1 MAAAF
6 ELARRYETA
15 VKQDRQGLQIWYR
28 EAMLKRID
36 SLVELREPVA
46 AGSSSACD
54 QLRGIGQALR
64 GSGGTF
70 GFPDLSVAAGKVET
84 TSDEHASRRLEGLLV
99 ELRRLSGEKRDEGR
113 RVHDWIAVSAG
124 LDGEEWS
131 TEAKTVDEAW
141 SRVRDQAGLSDV
153 GLAEAIARR
162 FNLEPA
168 ALSQANRAARRL
180 VPEAFMATQRVVP
193 LAEDST
199 TITVATVDPVSLPTE
214 LELERLTGRKPV
226 FVVAAP
232 SALDAVLDGVGVD
245 EAARPSVAHEEPPM
259 AGGGAADGG
268 DGPPD
273 QPTESPGARGA
284 DGGASSTA
292 PASVHGAV
300 GGPSTTDPDHPLGVL
315 VVDDEPSARLL
326 VRTLLEKRGF
336 DTLEAS
342 DGLEALEVMR
352 RNDHIGLAV
361 VDLNMPRMDGLELI
375 WELRDAGAWAHLP
388 VIVVTG
394 EKDEILETQIMEEGA
409 DDYIRKPVDPRL
421 FLARVE
427 ATLRRAGHGFP
438 A

>member
-1 MAAAF
+1 MAVAF
-6 ELARRYETA
+6 GLARRYETA
-15 VKQDRQGLQIWYR
+15 VKPDRQGLQSWYR

-70 GFPDLSVAAGKVET
+70 GFPELSVAAGRVET

-99 ELRRLSGEKRDEGR
+99 ELRTLSGEKRDEGR
-113 RVHDWIAVSAG
+113 RVHEWMAVSAG
-124 LDGEEWS
+124 LEEAEWS
-131 TEAKTVDEAW
+131 TEATTVDETW
-141 SRVRDQAGLSDV
+141 SRVRDQAGLSDA

-168 ALSQANRAARRL
+168 ALSQANRGARRL
-180 VPEAFMATQRVVP
+180 VPEAFMAGQRVVP

-245 EAARPSVAHEEPPM
+245 EAVRPSVAHEEPPTM
-259 AGGGAADGG
+259 G
-268 DGPPD
+268 DGAVVSDDGTPD
-273 QPTESPGARGA
+273 RPAALPGVRVVEAASGA
-284 DGGASSTA
+284 A

-300 GGPSTTDPDHPLGVL
+300 GGTSTSDADHPLGVL

-352 RNDHIGLAV
+352 QHDHIGLAV

-375 WELRDAGAWAHLP
+375 WELRDAGAWANLP

-427 ATLRRAGHGFP
+427 ATLRRAGHAFP

>member
-1 MAAAF
+1 MAVAF
-6 ELARRYETA
+6 GLARRYETA
-15 VKQDRQGLQIWYR
+15 VKPDRQGLQSWYR

-70 GFPDLSVAAGKVET
+70 GFPELSVAAGRVET

-99 ELRRLSGEKRDEGR
+99 ELRTLSGEKRDEGR
-113 RVHDWIAVSAG
+113 RVHEWMAVSAG
-124 LDGEEWS
+124 LEEAEWS
-131 TEAKTVDEAW
+131 TEATTVDETW
-141 SRVRDQAGLSDV
+141 SRVRDQAGLSDA

-168 ALSQANRAARRL
+168 ALSQANRGARRL
-180 VPEAFMATQRVVP
+180 VPEAFMAGQRVVP

-245 EAARPSVAHEEPPM
+245 EAVRPSVAHEEPPTV
-259 AGGGAADGG
+259 G
-268 DGPPD
+268 DGAVESDDGAPD
-273 QPTESPGARGA
+273 RPAALPGVRVVEAASGA
-284 DGGASSTA
+284 A

-300 GGPSTTDPDHPLGVL
+300 GGTSTSDADHPLGVL

-352 RNDHIGLAV
+352 QHDHIGLAV

-375 WELRDAGAWAHLP
+375 WELRDAGAWANLP

-427 ATLRRAGHGFP
+427 ATLRRAGHAFP